1 MEVYALMYMYIGEW
15 MNGRGSANTNTI
27 VTYIT
32 CRHLFGARCRSVVE
46 RPLMDGR
53 INSSWW
59 ILLAISR
66 SSQYS
71 TIGLTKAVMCAVL
84 LVGWCI

>member
-27 VTYIT
+27 VTYIPG
-32 CRHLFGARCRSVVE
+32 RHCGRASAYGAV
-46 RPLMDGR
+46 DGR

-59 ILLAISR
+59 IHLAISR

-71 TIGLTKAVMCAVL
+71 TIGLTKVVMCAVL
-84 LVGWCI
+84 SVGWCI